1 MRITHLDGSAIAV
14 SAEHTPKARLVI
26 ERNGQRDTYQFT
38 DTARDIFPLKYGM
51 GTYTVKLCEPKYKNV
66 YTVVDTMG
74 VPAITPSWDTCP
86 NQYVYYTEK
95 SGCAQFARTLAKPYD
110 EQPESEI
117 IDAITDWIKSN
128 IAYDYIR
135 EATIPKWGNVLPD
148 IDRCFDQ
155 RRGICLDIAGM
166 MVAMLR
172 SRYIASRLEIG
183 KFGGKSHAWVRLA
196 DGTLFDPTRDMVAQT
211 RGKNCYKLERFY

>member
-1 MRITHLDGSAIAV
+1 MRITHLDGATIAV

-38 DTARDIFPLKYGM
+38 DTARDIFPLKYGV

-66 YTVVDTMG
+66 YTVVDTMS

-86 NQYVYYTEK
+86 NQYVYYTPE
-95 SGCAQFARTLAKPYD
+95 SGCVQFAKTL
-110 EQPESEI
+110 EQSA
-117 IDAITDWIKSN
+117 DAVMGWIKN
-128 IAYDYIR
+128 HIVYDYIR
-135 EATIPKWGNVLPD
+135 AATIPKRGNVLPD

-183 KFGGKSHAWVRLA
+183 KFGGMNHAWVRLA
-196 DGTLFDPTRDMVAQT
+196 DGTLYDPTRDLIAQT